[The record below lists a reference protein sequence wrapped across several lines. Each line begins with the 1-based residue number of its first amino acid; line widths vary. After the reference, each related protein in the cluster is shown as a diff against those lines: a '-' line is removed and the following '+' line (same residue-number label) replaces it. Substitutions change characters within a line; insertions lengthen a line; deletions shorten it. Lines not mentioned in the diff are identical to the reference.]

1 METIILEIRAG
12 TGGEEAAIFACDLLR
27 AYTKFAFAK
36 NFKVSLVNS
45 YKSSFGGIKE
55 AILEVSGENVWD
67 IFKQESGTH
76 RVQRVPKTEKYG
88 RIHTSTVTVAVLKEP
103 EVSQLSLKPSE
114 LRIDHFKASG
124 KGGQHV
130 NVTQSAIRITHLPT
144 GITVT
149 SQDERS
155 SHQNKNKAMRI
166 LQAKL
171 NDLEQ
176 KKNTQQLIDQRRKQ
190 IGSAQR
196 SEKIKTYNFPQ
207 NRLTDHRSGKS
218 WYNLEDIMEG
228 KMDDILMR
236 K

>member
-12 TGGEEAAIFACDLLR
+12 TGGEEAAIFASDLLR